1 MERPDEGA
9 LSQDRGAGVGGAES
23 VAERPGA
30 GVDQRG
36 GPRRRGRSD
45 PGGAGRA
52 ADPGG
57 RRRPGDGPSALREG
71 GVPRPVRPVGP
82 AAGVPEKGSPRGGG
96 VRPLPEIGR
105 RGRHR
110 LGRRAPVPHP
120 HGRAD
125 RRGGEVPPA
134 DEGDPPPSGEVA
146 RALRHR
152 DAVPA
157 AVRGPDR
164 QRGRPG
170 DLPPPGADRL
180 LPPRLPDGAGLPR
193 GRDADDADGGGGRD
207 GAPVRDPPQ
216 RPRHGPVPADRPGAL
231 PEAPP
236 GRRVRARL
244 RDQPELP
251 ERGDRHPAQPRVH
264 DDRVLPGVRHLHG
277 DDGR

>member
-1 MERPDEGA
+1 MKERFLKIGA
-9 LSQDRGAGVGGAES
+9 LKSGGGIRG
-23 VAERPGA
+23 RTTRR
-30 GVDQRG
+30 RG
-36 GPRRRGRSD
+36 GPTREPAPPRGAD

-57 RRRPGDGPSALREG
+57 RRGAGDGPPALREG

-82 AAGVPEKGSPRGGG
+82 AAGVPEKGPPRGGG
-96 VRPLPEIGR
+96 VRPLPEIRR

-170 DLPPPGADRL
+170 DLPA
-180 LPPRLPDGAGLPR
+180 
-193 GRDADDADGGGGRD
+193 GGR
-207 GAPVRDPPQ
+207 GSFPSSAPS
-216 RPRHGPVPADRPGAL
+216 
-231 PEAPP
+231 
-236 GRRVRARL
+236 
-244 RDQPELP
+244 
-251 ERGDRHPAQPRVH
+251 
-264 DDRVLPGVRHLHG
+264 
-277 DDGR
+277 